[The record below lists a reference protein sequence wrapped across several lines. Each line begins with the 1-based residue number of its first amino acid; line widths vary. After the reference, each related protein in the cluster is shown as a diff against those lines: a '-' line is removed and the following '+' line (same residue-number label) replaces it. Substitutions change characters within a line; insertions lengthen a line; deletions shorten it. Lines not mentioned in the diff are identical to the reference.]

1 MNGLNTS
8 GLDKMTVKH
17 SAKEHVSKEQIVA
30 WIVEKVQSLPNPDAL
45 KFNVELILYIS
56 SCIEI
61 ACKDNSIKTDK
72 LEIFMGV
79 YKRLFDLTTQDE
91 VVLVQMLEFLHK
103 NSLIKGKVASSVY
116 SFLKKGVVSFLT
128 SAFG

>member
-8 GLDKMTVKH
+8 GLDKMTVKN
-17 SAKEHVSKEQIVA
+17 SAKEHVSKEQIA
-30 WIVEKVQSLPNPDAL
+30 TWIVEKVQSLPNPDAL
-45 KFNVELILYIS
+45 KFNVELTLYVS

-61 ACKDNSIKTDK
+61 ACKDNNIKTDK
-72 LEIFMGV
+72 LEIFMMV

-103 NSLIKGKVASSVY
+103 NSLIKGKITSSVY
-116 SFLKKGVVSFLT
+116 TFLKKGVVSLLT